1 MIELL
6 QTSLRVIWEPLLQ
19 IPMPWRMLLVLLVF
33 IVVISWFSLRGFP
46 WLFKTLSQFAL
57 KFANFIADILLFPES
72 WISGKFR
79 QKGKNPP
86 SIFHWFGSLILGIVY
101 VFEQIKIS
109 AEKLFIA
116 AYNKKRW
123 LPNKRTF
130 FVLSILLLLTPLIR
144 PFFGETAVAKS
155 IDSGMDW
162 WDSLEEWIITGQW
175 GKIARISPEQFT
187 RNYFLALAQNQ
198 FESAY
203 QSLSPRFLKEKTQ
216 TYQAYLDWWDIQLDN
231 IQVNQVSLISQN
243 RYSALVN
250 VQFQYLYK
258 ETQEVQSMELNLGL
272 IWDFHNRNWLIDQ
285 SKFIQAKSQN

>member
-33 IVVISWFSLRGFP
+33 IVVMSWFSLRGFP

-101 VFEQIKIS
+101 VFEQIKIN
-109 AEKLFIA
+109 AEQLFIT

-144 PFFGETAVAKS
+144 PFLGETAVAKS

-187 RNYFLALAQNQ
+187 KNYFLALDQNQ
-198 FESAY
+198 FKSAY
-203 QSLSPRFLKEKTQ
+203 DSLSPRFIKEKAQ
-216 TYQAYLDWWDIQLDN
+216 TYNDYLDWWDKTVDN
-231 IQVNQVSLISQN
+231 IEVNQVSLRSQN
-243 RYSALVN
+243 RYSASVD
-250 VQFQYLYK
+250 VQFQYLNQG
-258 ETQEVQSMELNLGL
+258 TQEVQSMRLNFQL
-272 IWDFHNRNWLIDQ
+272 IWDFQNKKWLID
-285 SKFIQAKSQN
+285 KSI